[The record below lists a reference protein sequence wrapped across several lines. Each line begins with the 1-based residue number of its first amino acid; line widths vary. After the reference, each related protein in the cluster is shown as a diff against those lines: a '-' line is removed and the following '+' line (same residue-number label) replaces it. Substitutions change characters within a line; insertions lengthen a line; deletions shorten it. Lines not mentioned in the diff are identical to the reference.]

1 MANKNPPSGNDPYE
15 LRKRLTFEQAEGVEP
30 LPEQL
35 KLKELSQQLRS
46 ALWRVVYGS
55 LVAARETPGIGGG
68 PYVSIPWST
77 ILRDMHTFRYHRME
91 DEFNNKFKVVV
102 DETKAVFA
110 EGDYL
115 AVLGWLQWVF
125 RRQACPSQFPQQIDA
140 ALRFGHAAY
149 RLVDRTTIVPV
160 GSDAEL
166 ATLKRAFADVGTT
179 EFQGAR
185 AHLRN
190 AAEELTGGRYADSV
204 RESIHA
210 VESVVR
216 VLEPSGDFSKALA
229 KLESKVKI
237 HGALKRGFSS
247 IYGFTSDQ
255 EGIRHALLEAGAPA
269 VDETDALFMIGACAA
284 FVSYLINKSRNA
296 GLLASKRTAQ

>member
-46 ALWRVVYGS
+46 ALWSVVYGS

-68 PYVSIPWST
+68 PYVGIPWST

-91 DEFNNKFKVVV
+91 DEFNDKFKVVV
-102 DETKAVFA
+102 DETKAVFV
-110 EGDYL
+110 EGNYL

-166 ATLKRAFADVGTT
+166 ATLKRALVGRALYDRRVRSIRVLLDQQVSERGSSRQQAHCAVTPAT
-179 EFQGAR
+179 LCAPAR
-185 AHLRN
+185 AS
-190 AAEELTGGRYADSV
+190 GGS
-204 RESIHA
+204 
-210 VESVVR
+210 
-216 VLEPSGDFSKALA
+216 
-229 KLESKVKI
+229 
-237 HGALKRGFSS
+237 RGT
-247 IYGFTSDQ
+247 I
-255 EGIRHALLEAGAPA
+255 
-269 VDETDALFMIGACAA
+269 
-284 FVSYLINKSRNA
+284 
-296 GLLASKRTAQ
+296 